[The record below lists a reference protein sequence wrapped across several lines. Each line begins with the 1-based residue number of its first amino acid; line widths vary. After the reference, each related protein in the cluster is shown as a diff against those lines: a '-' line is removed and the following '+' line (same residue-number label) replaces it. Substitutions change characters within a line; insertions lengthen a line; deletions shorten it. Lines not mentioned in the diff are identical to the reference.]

1 MPIPFAC
8 DLTAIPASE
17 RGAHQEVTRHLISS
31 ATAIRESGDG
41 FVLEVSADER
51 ETVTQ
56 FVARERLCCPFL
68 EFVVVAAPERRIVEV
83 HINGPTGAKEFIRA
97 ELHLPG

>member
-1 MPIPFAC
+1 M
-8 DLTAIPASE
+8 
-17 RGAHQEVTRHLISS
+17 TRRLVSS
-31 ATAIRESGDG
+31 AAAIRESGEG
-41 FVLEVSADER
+41 FVLDVSADEQ
-51 ETVTQ
+51 ETVTT

-68 EFVVVAAPERRIVEV
+68 DLVVVGVPERRIVEL